1 MTNAKPATAAA
12 AAAESPRFVTGSLLR
27 HVFVMAATGAIGL
40 VSVFAVDLIN
50 LFYLSRL
57 GEKAIAAAVGFAGVV
72 AFFHVSIAIG
82 LTIGITAVVSRTIG
96 GGRMAE
102 ARVLA
107 TSSLLLMAVICT
119 VLGSGTMPFLHLIL
133 PALGATGET
142 ERLAERY
149 LSITVHSLPL
159 LGVGMACSALLRSVG
174 DARAAMNVT
183 LGAAIFTLVLDPI
196 FIFVLDLRLDGAAI
210 VSVLA
215 RCVLLGVGLYG
226 VVVKHRLLGRFDR
239 TQLAAH
245 VRRLSV
251 VAGPAVLTNLAT
263 PVAASF
269 VTHSIAQ
276 FGAAAVAGQATID
289 RVTPVAFGLI
299 FALSGAIGPIFA
311 QNLGAREY
319 GRVREALWAS
329 LKFMVIA
336 VGIAWLVLALVQG
349 YIVAGFSADGPAEAL
364 IRAFCSWI
372 AGGFFFVGALFVANT
387 AFNNLGRPLLSTTFN
402 WARATLGTIPFAWY
416 GSQYGPIGV
425 LAGQALGSAIFGSL
439 ALWWA
444 FRLTA
449 DIAAKGRPAMS
460 DATGSGARD
469 VAAAA
474 VPTRATLEQGNCE
487 EPSMLPTPN
496 TPNAAELAPLVMAHG
511 EQRPAP

>member
-1 MTNAKPATAAA
+1 MTNAKPAAPQAA
-12 AAAESPRFVTGSLLR
+12 RFVTGSLLR

-40 VSVFAVDLIN
+40 VAVFAVDLIN
-50 LFYLSRL
+50 LFYISRL

-72 AFFHVSIAIG
+72 AFFHVSIAVG

-96 GGRMAE
+96 SGRMAE

-149 LSITVHSLPL
+149 LSITVHSMPL

-174 DARAAMNVT
+174 DARSAMNVT
-183 LGAAIFTLVLDPI
+183 LGAAIFTLVLDPV
-196 FIFVLDLRLDGAAI
+196 FIFVLGLKLDGAAI
-210 VSVLA
+210 VAVAA
-215 RCVLLGVGLYG
+215 RVVLLAVGLYG
-226 VVVKHRLLGRFDR
+226 VVFKHRLLGRFDR
-239 TQLAAH
+239 AQLAAH
-245 VRRLSV
+245 VRRLSA
-251 VAGPAVLTNLAT
+251 VAGPAVMTNLAT
-263 PVAASF
+263 PVAVGF

-311 QNLGAREY
+311 QNLGAHEY

-329 LKFMVIA
+329 LKFMVIS
-336 VGIAWLVLALVQG
+336 VGIAWGVLALAQG
-349 YIVAGFSADGPAEAL
+349 LLVSAFSAEGPAEAL

-387 AFNNLGRPLLSTTFN
+387 AFNNLGRPLLSTGFN

-416 GSQYGPIGV
+416 GAQYGPIGV

-449 DIAAKGRPAMS
+449 EIAARGQSNPSSANVPVAG
-460 DATGSGARD
+460 DAAVTDGATREQGSG
-469 VAAAA
+469 
-474 VPTRATLEQGNCE
+474 E
-487 EPSMLPTPN
+487 EPSMVPTPS
-496 TPNAAELAPLVMAHG
+496 TPNAAGLAPLVVAH
-511 EQRPAP
+511 EDRARS